1 MIKKFN
7 LPLLLDGSTGAML
20 IKAGMPFGKCSEE
33 WILNNPTLITE
44 LQQAYVSAGSN
55 AVMAPTFE
63 TNRLKL
69 ASFGLGDK
77 VLNFNK
83 RLVALSR
90 QAVGKEVLVAGNM
103 SSLGLFVE
111 PFGETTFDE
120 LYEIYREQASALKQA
135 GVDYIAIETIMS
147 LTEARAAL
155 LAAKETGLPVTVTM
169 TVDKKGKTLSGGD
182 VTACLI
188 ILEAMGADA
197 VGLNCSTGPDIV
209 YEALKAAS
217 PYLHI
222 PLVAKPNAGLPDANK
237 SGVYDITP
245 EDFAQYV
252 SKFLAIGVGFLGGCC
267 GSTPEH
273 ISAMHTALKK
283 SDYCPLTG
291 DDGTKTQGVREFLV
305 ADERHTYLINEESI
319 DFLHKISCG
328 PDFAD
333 ELIALA
339 DEGFMVARILLTN
352 IEDARE
358 FGMSAYLSTLPVVL
372 FSQEIDALE
381 MALRLY
387 QGRALIDSKAGLPQ
401 EQMELM
407 AARYGAVI
415 V

>member
-135 GVDYIAIETIMS
+135 GVDYIAI
-147 LTEARAAL
+147 
-155 LAAKETGLPVTVTM
+155 
-169 TVDKKGKTLSGGD
+169 
-182 VTACLI
+182 
-188 ILEAMGADA
+188 
-197 VGLNCSTGPDIV
+197 
-209 YEALKAAS
+209 
-217 PYLHI
+217 
-222 PLVAKPNAGLPDANK
+222 
-237 SGVYDITP
+237 
-245 EDFAQYV
+245 
-252 SKFLAIGVGFLGGCC
+252 
-267 GSTPEH
+267 
-273 ISAMHTALKK
+273 
-283 SDYCPLTG
+283 
-291 DDGTKTQGVREFLV
+291 
-305 ADERHTYLINEESI
+305 
-319 DFLHKISCG
+319 
-328 PDFAD
+328 
-333 ELIALA
+333 
-339 DEGFMVARILLTN
+339 
-352 IEDARE
+352 
-358 FGMSAYLSTLPVVL
+358 
-372 FSQEIDALE
+372 
-381 MALRLY
+381 
-387 QGRALIDSKAGLPQ
+387 
-401 EQMELM
+401 
-407 AARYGAVI
+407 
-415 V
+415 

>member
-7 LPLLLDGSTGAML
+7 LPLLLDGSTGTML
-20 IKAGMPFGKCSEE
+20 IKVGMPFGKCSEE
-33 WILNNPTLITE
+33 WILNNPALITE

-55 AVMAPTFE
+55 AIMAPTFE

-77 VLNFNK
+77 VLDFNK

-111 PFGETTFDE
+111 PFGDTTFDE

-169 TVDKKGKTLSGGD
+169 TVNKKGKTLSGGD
-182 VTACLI
+182 VTSCLI

-209 YEALKAAS
+209 YEALRAAS

-237 SGVYDITP
+237 SGAYDITP

-252 SKFLAIGVGFLGGCC
+252 SKFLGIGVGFLGGCC

-273 ISAMHTALKK
+273 IAAMHTALKK

-291 DDGTKTQGVREFLV
+291 DDGTKTQGAREYLV
-305 ADERHTYLINEESI
+305 ADERNIYLINEEDI
-319 DFLHKISCG
+319 DFSKKISCG
-328 PDFAD
+328 QGFAD
-333 ELIALA
+333 ELASLA
-339 DEGFMVARILLTN
+339 DEGFKAACIHLKN
-352 IEDARE
+352 IEDAYE
-358 FGMSAYLSTLPVVL
+358 FGMSIYLSTLPVVL
-372 FSQEIDALE
+372 FAEEINVLE
-381 MALRLY
+381 VALRLY
-387 QGRALIDSKAGLPQ
+387 QGRAFIKSNAELPQ
-401 EQMELM
+401 EQMEVL
-407 AARYGAVI
+407 AAKYGVVI
-415 V
+415 I